1 MDEKSR
7 PTKRKRFS
15 SPEEAK
21 EALLKRLAKRQFAP
35 ADHPIFSMG
44 FLTGGVIIA
53 GRSNKTTKSED
64 TDQQEDKK

>member
-1 MDEKSR
+1 MDEKSSSI
-7 PTKRKRFS
+7 KLARFMK
-15 SPEEAK
+15 PGEAK

-44 FLTGGVIIA
+44 FWTGGVIIS

-64 TDQQEDKK
+64 TDLQEDKK